1 MATTFKVLT
10 KDDITSTKTLLH
22 EMIPLTGSIVSGTYN
37 GGGLASAVALGSEYN
52 IKTYGHGMFHSVY
65 DYPHLSSSANHLF
78 DMTIGLW
85 AGGDF
90 KTGSSGGYVVG
101 KMQPLTGAEDKH
113 NIYSQMAQL
122 LVGHDHTGNIKPFD
136 HSGAITS
143 SQGEKIHS
151 ALFLNFSRLLTKDE
165 IKKGSFTMI
174 VGTSSHFTPPK
185 GPWGTADDALIYISD
200 QGAATTFKTNSP
212 AGDYGILY
220 RSDSANTAVNGDD
233 AIQHNRV
240 GLIYYQAGVVVLEGS
255 SSMATASI
263 PLWQGRLN
271 PTTAVVSVANP
282 VFTGFITASI
292 SGVSSSGMGNSSG
305 FWDWEQTMVSGTI
318 DQACSALRH
327 RIRNIEFQNT
337 TELNSTIY
345 FCRAGH
351 NEFNYSSNTSYLSAS
366 EIRVKDGDEKK
377 PPVAFPTTVG
387 LYSNDGELMAV
398 SKLSEP
404 LRKDPSI
411 DFTIRVRLDY

>member
-1 MATTFKVLT
+1 MATTFKRLT
-10 KDDITSTKTLLH
+10 TDDVSTTKTRLH
-22 EMIPLTGSIVSGTYN
+22 EIIPLTGSVVSGTYN
-37 GGGLASAVALGSEYN
+37 AGGLSSAVELGDEYN
-52 IKTYGHGMFHSVY
+52 IKTYGHGMFQSVF
-65 DYPHLSSSANHLF
+65 DYPYLSSSANHLF

-85 AGGDF
+85 SGGDF

-101 KMQPLTGAEDKH
+101 KQQPLTASEDKH
-113 NIYSQMAQL
+113 NIYSQFSQL

-136 HSGAITS
+136 HGGSITS

-151 ALFLNFSRLLTKDE
+151 ALFLNFSRLLVKDE
-165 IKKGSFTMI
+165 IEKGSFTMV

-200 QGAATTFKTNSP
+200 FGAKTDFKTNSP
-212 AGDYGILY
+212 AGEYGILY
-220 RSDSANTAVNGDD
+220 RSDSANTAVNADD

-240 GLIYYQAGVVVLEGS
+240 GLIYYQAGIVVLEGS

-282 VFTGFITASI
+282 VFTGFVTASI
-292 SGVSSSGMGNSSG
+292 SGVSSSGIGNSSG
-305 FWDWEQTMVSGTI
+305 FWDYEQLMVSATI
-318 DQACSALRH
+318 NQACDAMRH
-327 RIRNIEFQNT
+327 RIRNIEFKNT
-337 TELNSTIY
+337 TELNSTVY

-351 NEFNYSSNTSYLSAS
+351 NEFNYSSNPSYVSGS
-366 EIRVKDGDEKK
+366 EIRVKFGNAAN
-377 PPVAFPTTVG
+377 PSTTYATTVG
-387 LYSNDGELMAV
+387 LYSTDGELMATA
-398 SKLSEP
+398 KLSEP
-404 LRKDPSI
+404 LKKDDTT

>member
-1 MATTFKVLT
+1 MATTFKRLT
-10 KDDITSTKTLLH
+10 TDDVSTTKTRLH
-22 EMIPLTGSIVSGTYN
+22 EIIPLTGSVVSGTYN
-37 GGGLASAVALGSEYN
+37 AGGLSSAVELGDEYN
-52 IKTYGHGMFHSVY
+52 IKTYGHGMFQSVF
-65 DYPHLSSSANHLF
+65 DYPYLSSSANHLF

-85 AGGDF
+85 SGGDF

-101 KMQPLTGAEDKH
+101 KQQPLTASEDKH
-113 NIYSQMAQL
+113 NIYSQFSQL

-136 HSGAITS
+136 HGGSITS

-151 ALFLNFSRLLTKDE
+151 ALFLNFSRLLVKDE
-165 IKKGSFTMI
+165 IEKGSFTMV

-200 QGAATTFKTNSP
+200 FGAKTDFKTNSP
-212 AGDYGILY
+212 AGEYGILY
-220 RSDSANTAVNGDD
+220 RSDSANTAVNADD

-240 GLIYYQAGVVVLEGS
+240 GLIYYQAGIVVLEGS

-282 VFTGFITASI
+282 VFTGFVTASI
-292 SGVSSSGMGNSSG
+292 SGVSSSGIGNSSG
-305 FWDWEQTMVSGTI
+305 FWDYEQLMVSATI
-318 DQACSALRH
+318 NQACDAMRH
-327 RIRNIEFQNT
+327 RIRNIEFKNT
-337 TELNSTIY
+337 TELNSTVY

-351 NEFNYSSNTSYLSAS
+351 NEFNYSSNPSYVSGS
-366 EIRVKDGDEKK
+366 EIRVKNGNAAN
-377 PPVAFPTTVG
+377 PSTTYATTVG
-387 LYSNDGELMAV
+387 LYSTDGELMATA
-398 SKLSEP
+398 KLSEP
-404 LRKDPSI
+404 LKKDDTT